1 MPVAENGIFERSEKI
16 PAGAKGSVSNL
27 LRANSSLIFLIYFA
41 RMPVAEEG
49 ITEQSDVI
57 PLEAQRARDL

>member
-16 PAGAKGSVSNL
+16 PAGAKG
-27 LRANSSLIFLIYFA
+27 
-41 RMPVAEEG
+41 

-57 PLEAQRARDL
+57 P

>member
-1 MPVAENGIFERSEKI
+1 MYF
-16 PAGAKGSVSNL
+16 
-27 LRANSSLIFLIYFA
+27 LILIYFA
-41 RMPVAEEG
+41 RMPVAEVG